1 MDDLRLCAATAH
13 DCGGEVMVVLVQFES
28 PVSGED
34 GRAYIARVCGRKAAD
49 NMWEGWIEFDPG
61 SGAPVLR
68 TPRETTQPNKPDLE
82 YWATGLTEAYLEGAL
97 ERAMQPEVPDRR
109 PQAVNSR
116 PTYDGPAPP
125 EPMEMATVT
134 TGKATATAAKPTHAI
149 LNPFEVYAQG
159 EDLLREEL
167 GALDEGHL
175 RNILRAHDL
184 VGDDEMDLLALRR
197 AALVDMIVAAV
208 RRRAG

>member
-1 MDDLRLCAATAH
+1 
-13 DCGGEVMVVLVQFES
+13 MVVLVQFES
-28 PVSGED
+28 PLTGED
-34 GRAYIARVCGRKAAD
+34 GRAYIARVCGRQAAD

-61 SGAPVLR
+61 SGAPVVR

-97 ERAMQPEVPDRR
+97 ERAMQPEVPDMR
-109 PQAVNSR
+109 PRTVDTR
-116 PTYDGPAPP
+116 PTYDGPAHA
-125 EPMEMATVT
+125 EPAATP
-134 TGKATATAAKPTHAI
+134 TATGEATGTAAAKPAHAI

-175 RNILRAHDL
+175 RNIMRAHDL
-184 VGDDEMDLLALRR
+184 ISDEEMDLLVLRR
-197 AALVDMIVAAV
+197 PALVDMIVAAV
-208 RRRAG
+208 RRRAR

>member
-1 MDDLRLCAATAH
+1 
-13 DCGGEVMVVLVQFES
+13 MVVLVQFES

-34 GRAYIARVCGRKAAD
+34 GRAYIARVCGRQAAD

-97 ERAMQPEVPDRR
+97 ERAMHPEVPVLR
-109 PQAVNSR
+109 PRTVNTR
-116 PTYDGPAPP
+116 PTYDGPAPA
-125 EPMEMATVT
+125 EPTGRATAT
-134 TGKATATAAKPTHAI
+134 TGKATGTAAKPAHAI
-149 LNPFEVYAQG
+149 LNPFEVHAQG

-184 VGDDEMDLLALRR
+184 ISDEDMDLLALRR
-197 AALVDMIVAAV
+197 PALVDLIVAAV
-208 RRRAG
+208 RRRVG